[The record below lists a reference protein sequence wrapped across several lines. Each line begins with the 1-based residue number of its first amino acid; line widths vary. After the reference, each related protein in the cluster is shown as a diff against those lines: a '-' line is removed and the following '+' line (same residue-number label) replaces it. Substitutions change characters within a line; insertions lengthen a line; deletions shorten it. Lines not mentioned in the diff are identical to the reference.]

1 MCQIISIANQK
12 GGVGKTTTTLNLGT
26 ALALKGFKVLLIDL
40 DPQANLSSY
49 LGFEGDGK
57 PTISHM
63 MLNIAGNS
71 GISAEEF
78 SDCIR
83 TSEENKISYIPADT
97 NLANVESCMM
107 NELSREPEMVLKR
120 ILKRENL
127 KNYDYVLV
135 YPPSLGIL
143 SINAL
148 TASDKIIIPVQTQK
162 FAFEGLT
169 SLTELCKQIQE
180 TINKNLTL
188 AGVLATMADN
198 TNMSKSTLEML
209 HTKYKGLMFSTVIH
223 KSVEAA
229 NSTIRNKSLC
239 LNKTRLGAEY
249 IALAEEVTGRCN
261 KC

>member
-26 ALALKGFKVLLIDL
+26 ALALKGYKVLLIDL

-49 LGFEGDGK
+49 LGFDGDGK

-83 TSEENKISYIPADT
+83 TSEENKISYIPADI
-97 NLANVESCMM
+97 NLANAESYLM
-107 NELSREPEMVLKR
+107 NALSRETVLKR

-127 KNYDYVLV
+127 KNFDYVLV
-135 YPPSLGIL
+135 DCLPSLGIL
-143 SINAL
+143 LINAL

-188 AGVLATMADN
+188 AGVFATMADN
-198 TNMSKSTLEML
+198 TNMSKSTLDML

-239 LNKTRLGAEY
+239 LNKTKLGAEY
-249 IALAEEVTGRCN
+249 IALAEEVTGRCK